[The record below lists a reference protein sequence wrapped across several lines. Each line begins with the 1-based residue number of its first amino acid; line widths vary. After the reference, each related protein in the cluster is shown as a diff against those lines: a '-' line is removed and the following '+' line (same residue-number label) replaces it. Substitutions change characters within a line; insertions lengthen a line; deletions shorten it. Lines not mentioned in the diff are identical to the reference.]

1 MNRLAGTAEA
11 LAPADE
17 AAREAPTPKV
27 VVPWPPVASQPPRL
41 MEPVP
46 ATVGTPVRRAAL
58 ALHRRGFE
66 VELRGS
72 GRVVRTMPAAG
83 DSAATGATVT
93 VWAE

>member
-1 MNRLAGTAEA
+1 M
-11 LAPADE
+11 APAGE
-17 AAREAPTPKV
+17 AAREAPAPKV
-27 VVPWPPVASQPPRL
+27 VVAWPPVAEPPARPR
-41 MEPVP
+41 EPVP

-66 VELRGS
+66 VELHGS
-72 GRVVRTMPAAG
+72 GKVVRTMPAAG